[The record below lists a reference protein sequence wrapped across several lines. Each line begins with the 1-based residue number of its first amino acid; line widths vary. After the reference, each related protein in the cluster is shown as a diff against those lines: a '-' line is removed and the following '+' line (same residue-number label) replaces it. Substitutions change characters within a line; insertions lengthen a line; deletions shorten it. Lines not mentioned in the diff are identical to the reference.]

1 MRRELFQASL
11 LLGTLT
17 YAATAAHGQQ
27 VVHALAGKVTAIY
40 PASNS
45 IKIATDDGSM
55 GLFEIMVKA
64 NTPLNFDKGVRAMT
78 VPAGSFTKADDQVVL
93 FFYGDDTVRTA
104 VAVEDLG
111 ASPLL
116 KSVGTVVKLDKREH
130 LLTILNSAGTEETFH
145 MDAKTL
151 GDGSQGV
158 VKADKLDI
166 EKGAK
171 VRVTAISE
179 NGTQTAL
186 FIRALSL

>member
-17 YAATAAHGQQ
+17 FAATAAHGQQ

-40 PASNS
+40 PATNS
-45 IKIATDDGSM
+45 IKVATDDGSM
-55 GLFEIMVKA
+55 GLFEVMKA
-64 NTPLNFDKGVRAMT
+64 NTPLNFDKGVKAMT

-93 FFYGDDTVRTA
+93 FFYGDDSIRTA

-111 ASPLL
+111 ASPLV
-116 KSVGTVVKLDKREH
+116 KSVGTVVKIDKHDH
-130 LLTILNSAGTEETFH
+130 LLTILNSAGAEETFH
-145 MDAKTL
+145 LDAKTL

-166 EKGAK
+166 DKGAK
-171 VRVTAISE
+171 VRVTAVTE
-179 NGTQTAL
+179 NGAQTAL

>member
-11 LLGTLT
+11 LLGTLSF
-17 YAATAAHGQQ
+17 AATAAQGQQ

-40 PASNS
+40 PATNS

-64 NTPLNFDKGVRAMT
+64 NTPLNFDKGVKAMT

-93 FFYGDDTVRTA
+93 FFYGDDSVRTA

-111 ASPLL
+111 VSPLV

-130 LLTILNSAGTEETFH
+130 LLTIKNSDGVEETFH
-145 MDAKTL
+145 IDAKTL

-158 VKADKLDI
+158 VKCDKFDLD
-166 EKGAK
+166 KGAK
-171 VRVTAISE
+171 VRVTAITE
-179 NGTQTAL
+179 NGAQTAL